1 MPQLERGVYEPPEDS
16 RVFDG
21 AEDEADDGGSR
32 LTLLILIALVVLAA
46 FFGVVWLAY
55 YQGVQHGRAVAP
67 RVVASQEG
75 PNAQREVPFKG
86 LKIYQQ
92 PAPADDG
99 ASDEDTAPQ
108 PPTMIS
114 PTRRPVLSQR
124 QLAAGTPSS
133 HVPFAFGLKAK
144 SGILRP
150 VQDATQPTAPV
161 QAQVAPTRAAT
172 KPPVQLTQA
181 PAAAPARTASAP
193 ATPAPTASAPAK
205 PSPAAAKPVVAAPSR
220 PSGAFVLQ
228 IGAYKSEAEARG
240 AWRAYEAKHPL
251 VGGYEPDIRKA
262 DLAGKGTWY
271 RLRIGA
277 FPSSADAGTLCEKL
291 KADGATCF
299 PAKR

>member
-67 RVVASQEG
+67 RVVGAQEG
-75 PNAQREVPFKG
+75 PNQREVPFKG

-92 PAPADDG
+92 PAPADGG

-114 PTRRPVLSQR
+114 PTRRQVLSQP

-133 HVPFAFGLKAK
+133 HVPFAIGLKAR

-150 VQDATQPTAPV
+150 AQGMTSPSAPTPAKAATQRV
-161 QAQVAPTRAAT
+161 AT
-172 KPPVQLTQA
+172 KPPVQLAQA
-181 PAAAPARTASAP
+181 PTAAPAPTTSAP
-193 ATPAPTASAPAK
+193 ATP
-205 PSPAAAKPVVAAPSR
+205 SPVAAKPETAAPSR
-220 PSGAFVLQ
+220 HSGAFVLQ
-228 IGAYKSEAEARG
+228 IGAYKSEAEARA
-240 AWRAYEAKHPL
+240 AWRAYESKHPL

-271 RLRIGA
+271 RLRIGSFA
-277 FPSSADAGTLCEKL
+277 NSAEAGTLCEKL

-299 PAKR
+299 PAKH

>member
-67 RVVASQEG
+67 RVVAAQEG
-75 PNAQREVPFKG
+75 PNQREVPFKG

-92 PAPADDG
+92 PAPADEG

-114 PTRRPVLSQR
+114 PTRRPVLSQL

-133 HVPFAFGLKAK
+133 HVPFAVGLKAK

-150 VQDATQPTAPV
+150 VQDATQPSAPV
-161 QAQVAPTRAAT
+161 QAQVAPTRTAT

-181 PAAAPARTASAP
+181 PAAAPAS
-193 ATPAPTASAPAK
+193 TASAPAK